1 MVQGMILPI
10 SIKAIEG
17 LTASFRSHRLPGVVL
32 VEFITGYF
40 LFPIVSGVVLHCIG
54 YGIDVFANHTGV
66 LLFDGWKV
74 GAAVFGVAGLFQF
87 SAVKTNLTRR
97 SCSIDCTA
105 LRAREGLRKLLGESV
120 KSGLQHGFFCF
131 MCCWVLTC
139 LMFVF
144 WTGILFGCC
153 ALAR

>member
-40 LFPIVSGVVLHCIG
+40 LFAIVSGVVLHCIG

-97 SCSIDCTA
+97 RS
-105 LRAREGLRKLLGESV
+105 KPF
-120 KSGLQHGFFCF
+120 QYY
-131 MCCWVLTC
+131 
-139 LMFVF
+139 
-144 WTGILFGCC
+144 
-153 ALAR
+153 